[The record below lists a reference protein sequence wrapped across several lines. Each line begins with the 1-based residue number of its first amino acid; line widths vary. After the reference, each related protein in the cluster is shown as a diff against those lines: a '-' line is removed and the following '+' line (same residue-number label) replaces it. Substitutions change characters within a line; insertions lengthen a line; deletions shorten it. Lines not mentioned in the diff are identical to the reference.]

1 MGYPQESEDLSEQLP
16 SIHIHSK
23 FKKVFQCYVRLP
35 KVLLPPHHQQ
45 QPNFPATCRLSC
57 TSKALKAA
65 HRTSSCCHC
74 TFENCHC
81 HGYESK
87 PKGALVNI
95 MIQPSTILLHEFLL
109 NRKEHSWPLSFFCA
123 NRFLM
128 KVIQNQLCTE
138 LLPHFSA
145 TSRLTRSPIPAAQ
158 NSV

>member
-1 MGYPQESEDLSEQLP
+1 MLPDHRDGLEMGYTQESEDLSEQLP

-35 KVLLPPHHQQ
+35 KVLLPRHHQQ

-109 NRKEHSWPLSFFCA
+109 NRKEHSMPLSFFCA
-123 NRFLM
+123 NRF
-128 KVIQNQLCTE
+128 
-138 LLPHFSA
+138 FW
-145 TSRLTRSPIPAAQ
+145 
-158 NSV
+158 

>member
-1 MGYPQESEDLSEQLP
+1 
-16 SIHIHSK
+16 
-23 FKKVFQCYVRLP
+23 
-35 KVLLPPHHQQ
+35 
-45 QPNFPATCRLSC
+45 
-57 TSKALKAA
+57 LKAA

-123 NRFLM
+123 NRF
-128 KVIQNQLCTE
+128 
-138 LLPHFSA
+138 FW
-145 TSRLTRSPIPAAQ
+145 
-158 NSV
+158 